1 MRRGTRRW
9 MRRLRWGEQG
19 FRDSGAGRAPGVQ
32 VANLADAL
40 GGDGAASWKTLSAT
54 STRTSLQLGGVW
66 HQLYL
71 QPLAIEIGGAPKLI
85 LGGAVPSR
93 MVVRDALAI
102 DTYFTAALVFLVLI
116 GLLGFP
122 FVKLTSLDRHERFR
136 LRDVALLYVSTGALL
151 ALFTYAVLGIDGYS
165 RWRDVANGGLK
176 DLAEAL
182 GNSYTTEV
190 SAIRDE
196 LKNFDEMLAKMGARD
211 CSKWPVRHRWLENQP
226 GTELPRP
233 GRSVNLEQVSW
244 VRPGGRQLW
253 KSTADKTG
261 GKVMVGGRP
270 YFRAVRD
277 SNVYRIA
284 GRPDAPFFI
293 TSDRSITDG
302 QFYTYLSMPSV
313 IPNTFCSD
321 WGQQD
326 GEPLDAQE
334 GTSYAAVVTANLL
347 SLDAPPLPA
356 GYGFVLVNREGR
368 VLYHSDRRLSLR
380 ENFFDELSQGARVR
394 AMTYSGLE
402 GPLTSRYRERPH
414 QLYLHPL
421 DWQRA
426 SDGTPVGL
434 YIATFRDTSV
444 EAALVA
450 RVFVFSLGG
459 PLLLPTAFIGCAMWL
474 LTRASRQNNRRWS
487 AWLWA
492 HGGLEPMYR
501 LLTVALFVVL
511 ISGPILYRAGVSDA
525 VFLFMPIAA
534 TTFSVGIYAL
544 FARRS
549 PPRRRLSSSLWHT
562 AAIVLLLVCVVIAPS
577 TALFNTALAREFGR
591 LIKTEQ
597 IWMEAQ
603 KKDDILAVEAA
614 TRTKGYPR
622 DVVSTLARNREAYLD
637 LGSPAP
643 YVPDVPPSEGR
654 SSVFVVALHAFDR
667 ALGLEGVAA
676 PGGQN
681 VDYDYMPA
689 GTLPGPWRVSGVA
702 ILGLALAVTAIGV
715 WVSWNTRRFFY
726 ADVEA
731 PVTSQIAST
740 DFEAAWA
747 ACSTDERHVL
757 LQVTREHVANPYQR
771 PVISELLRRGLLRL
785 DPDLR
790 PFSEDFERF
799 LLQQESKND
808 SELQAWERV
817 EVSHSW
823 HYTRMVLLA
832 SVGSLAFFLVATQ
845 PSLQSSLLGIATGI
859 TGAITAGLKVRDT
872 FATFMSNRKTTV

>member
-1 MRRGTRRW
+1 M
-9 MRRLRWGEQG
+9 E
-19 FRDSGAGRAPGVQ
+19 
-32 VANLADAL
+32 
-40 GGDGAASWKTLSAT
+40 
-54 STRTSLQLGGVW
+54 
-66 HQLYL
+66 
-71 QPLAIEIGGAPKLI
+71 
-85 LGGAVPSR
+85 
-93 MVVRDALAI
+93 
-102 DTYFTAALVFLVLI
+102 
-116 GLLGFP
+116 
-122 FVKLTSLDRHERFR
+122 
-136 LRDVALLYVSTGALL
+136 
-151 ALFTYAVLGIDGYS
+151 
-165 RWRDVANGGLK
+165 
-176 DLAEAL
+176 
-182 GNSYTTEV
+182 
-190 SAIRDE
+190 
-196 LKNFDEMLAKMGARD
+196 ARD
-211 CSKWPVRHRWLENQP
+211 CSTWPVRHRWFENRE

-233 GRSVNLEQVSW
+233 GRSVNFEQVSW

-277 SNVYRIA
+277 TNVYRIT

-326 GEPLDAQE
+326 GEPLDSQKGA
-334 GTSYAAVVTANLL
+334 SYTAVVTANLL
-347 SLDAPPLPA
+347 SLDTPPLPA
-356 GYGFVLVNREGR
+356 GYGFALVNREGR

-394 AMTYSGLE
+394 AMTYAGLE

-450 RVFVFSLGG
+450 RVFVFALGG
-459 PLLLPTAFIGCAMWL
+459 PLLLTAAISCALWL
-474 LTRASRQNNRRWS
+474 LTRAFRQDDRRWRV
-487 AWLWA
+487 WLWA

-501 LLTVALFVVL
+501 LLTVALFAVL
-511 ISGPILYRAGVSDA
+511 VAGPILYNAGVSDA
-525 VFLFMPIAA
+525 VFLCMPIAA
-534 TTFSVGIYAL
+534 VTFSVGIYAL
-544 FARRS
+544 FARRC
-549 PPRRRLSSSLWHT
+549 PARRRLGSWLWHT
-562 AAIVLLLVCVVIAPS
+562 AAIVLLLVCVVVAPS
-577 TALFNTALAREFGR
+577 AALFNAALGRAFGR

-603 KKDDILAVEAA
+603 KKDAILAIEAA

-622 DVVSTLARNREAYLD
+622 DVVGTLARNREAYFDLD
-637 LGSPAP
+637 SPSP
-643 YVPDVPPSEGR
+643 YVPDLPASAGR
-654 SSVFVVALHAFDR
+654 ASVFLVALQAFDR
-667 ALGLEGVAA
+667 ALGLEGAEGVGKEA
-676 PGGQN
+676 
-681 VDYDYMPA
+681 VEYDYTPA
-689 GTLPGPWRVSGVA
+689 GTIPGPWRVSGVA
-702 ILGLALAVTAIGV
+702 LVGLALVVTAIGV

-731 PVTSQIAST
+731 PATSQLAST

-771 PVISELLRRGLLRL
+771 RVIGELLRRGLLRL

-790 PFSEDFERF
+790 PFSDDFERF
-799 LLQQESKND
+799 LLQQESEHG
-808 SELQAWERV
+808 SELEAWERV

-832 SVGSLAFFLVATQ
+832 SVGSLALFLVATQ

-859 TGAITAGLKVRDT
+859 TGAITAGFKIRDT
-872 FATFMSNRKTTV
+872 FFEFMNNRKTTA